1 VAGLRRPARWDGFSA
16 LTPTNSFIGN
26 RAVKRWEILA
36 TSRRGGKFYME
47 MSDGNH
53 YHLAPVS
60 ERDAAYVQAS
70 LDAGN
75 LLYATE
81 MWE

>member
-1 VAGLRRPARWDGFSA
+1 MDARRFARLGSSSM
-16 LTPTNSFIGN
+16 LTPENANIGN
-26 RAVKRWEILA
+26 RVVRRWEILA